1 MPRSIWNGRVIDDA
15 TLIDFSPT
23 ITKRVT
29 ALTPEEYAVLG
40 IAPVIEQPRPD
51 TTYGTAVE
59 DPAKPGSW
67 IYTPFPA
74 SELAVL
80 LIQRAA
86 AKRYEKEVSGIAVGG
101 LTVAT
106 DDRSKI
112 MIIGARMAAVADP
125 SWTTA
130 WATGA
135 QSVTVDAPT
144 IIAISNSVQA
154 HVNACFSA
162 YKTAVEGINSGAIV
176 TFEAVDAEFA

>member
-1 MPRSIWNGRVIDDA
+1 MPRSIWNGTVIDNA

-23 ITKRVT
+23 ITKCVT
-29 ALTPEEYAVLG
+29 ALTPEEYAILG
-40 IAPVIEQPRPD
+40 ITPVVEQPRPD

-59 DPAKPGSW
+59 DPAKPGAW
-67 IYTPFPA
+67 LYTPF
-74 SELAVL
+74 SSDELAGL

-106 DDRSKI
+106 DDRSKM

-125 SWTTA
+125 AWTTA
-130 WATGA
+130 WAAGT
-135 QSVTVDAPT
+135 QFVTVDAPT

-162 YKTAVEGINSGAIV
+162 YKAAVEGINSGAIV
-176 TFEAVDAEFA
+176 TFEAVDAEYA